1 MKCLKHV
8 VVLSAATPRREAPL
22 YRGLIAIAAVA
33 CAALEVA
40 SAYAGGCPK
49 AECPIGVF
57 DSGVGGL
64 TVLDKLLSVDVVDNA
79 TGRPGADGIPDLQGE
94 RFTFLGDQANL
105 PYGNYAGY
113 GKSMFLRELAIRNAL
128 FLTSDG
134 YYKDAA
140 ESFPGGVKD
149 PAKIV
154 VIACNTA
161 TAYGLKAIESTFLNA
176 GARIRVVGVVN
187 AGCRSV
193 LNQLGAGPDSPPFAV
208 GILST
213 AGTYASGAYP
223 RTLLEEAAKRGM
235 KNPPVAVALGCP
247 HLADSIELGR
257 PQVGTL
263 ARKYLA
269 DLMEAHRASGSKAP
283 LRALILG
290 CTHYP
295 FVQRHFEDELSAL
308 RKDPKYAP
316 LLAPDFR
323 FIDPAVDTA
332 IECRRLL
339 AEDGLL
345 ANRAGE
351 SSVAAYVSI
360 PSASLPP
367 EKVQANGTLA
377 DDYKYGREPG
387 RDVVDSKYVP
397 IAKGTVDRE
406 AFYRLVDMLPAV
418 SRHLR
423 RE

>member
-1 MKCLKHV
+1 MRKLFV
-8 VVLSAATPRREAPL
+8 VAAVCAAVGGLVAEAAGCPRR
-22 YRGLIAIAAVA
+22 
-33 CAALEVA
+33 
-40 SAYAGGCPK
+40 
-49 AECPIGVF
+49 ECPIGVF

-64 TVLDKLLSVDVVDNA
+64 TVLEKLLSVDVMNNA
-79 TGRPGADGIPDLQGE
+79 TGKPGADGIPDLQGE

-134 YYKDAA
+134 YYRDAA
-140 ESFPGGVKD
+140 EAFPGGEKD

-161 TAYGLKAIESTFLNA
+161 TAYGLKAIESTFLNSC
-176 GARIRVVGVVN
+176 ARIRVVGVVN
-187 AGCRSV
+187 AGCRSA
-193 LNQLGAGPDSPPFAV
+193 LDQLGAREDSPPFAV

-213 AGTYASGAYP
+213 AGTYASKAYP
-223 RTLLEEAAKRGM
+223 RTLREEAERRGM
-235 KNPPVAVALGCP
+235 RNPPVAVALGCP
-247 HLADSIELGR
+247 HLADSIELGSPR
-257 PQVGTL
+257 VESL
-263 ARKYLA
+263 ARGYLA
-269 DLMEAHRASGSKAP
+269 DLVEVHRASGSQAP

-295 FVQRHFEDELSAL
+295 FVQRHFEAELAEL

-316 LLAPDFR
+316 LLAEDFR

-345 ANRAGE
+345 AKRSGDSA
-351 SSVAAYVSI
+351 VAAYVSI
-360 PSASLPP
+360 PSAALPP
-367 EKVQANGTLA
+367 EMVQANGTLA
-377 DDYKYGREPG
+377 DGYKYGRDPG

-397 IAKGTVDRE
+397 LAKGTVDRE
-406 AFYRLVDMLPAV
+406 AFYRLVEMLPAV
-418 SRHLR
+418 KRHLR